1 MNGWTTSGC
10 SEAERMLD
18 EQDLRG
24 ARDGWLPAH
33 TKTVLD
39 PMNHIIEWT
48 CRWGPQQRGVSQ
60 TFIPGTANTGGETSS
75 QVLKRR
81 ASGGGSG
88 NIAREHCEAGTTE
101 GAEKQTVEDDEA
113 SATEATAVDEFG
125 ETSTKETSTLLSEE
139 WPTVDGIETAG
150 NSEGIQQIWSM

>member
-1 MNGWTTSGC
+1 M
-10 SEAERMLD
+10 SEHAD
-18 EQDLRG
+18 EDHNSVGYHKRG
-24 ARDGWLPAH
+24 D
-33 TKTVLD
+33 
-39 PMNHIIEWT
+39 
-48 CRWGPQQRGVSQ
+48 S
-60 TFIPGTANTGGETSS
+60 IPGTANTGGETSS

-113 SATEATAVDEFG
+113 SATEVTAVDEFG

-139 WPTVDGIETAG
+139 
-150 NSEGIQQIWSM
+150 